1 MSARVERSVRLLGEP
16 HRVWEKGE
24 GEPLGFLAGLGG
36 LAEWTPFL
44 DRLAQRRRVIVPSLP
59 GFPGAPAT
67 HKQLDGIA
75 DWVTATLD
83 LLEACG
89 LDGAELV
96 GHSLGGMLAAEV
108 AAFSRASVKRLVLLA
123 PLGLF
128 DEKQPV
134 ADVWARRPEEV
145 APLFSTKPAEF
156 AAARLA
162 PPNGGTP
169 EQLIEFQVIQARAQ
183 EAAARL
189 LWPIPDLGLA
199 KRLHRITCPVRLV
212 WGTEDRIV
220 PFAYAKAFEAALRGP
235 TEIRGIAGAGHALDV
250 DAPERTA
257 EEISS
262 R

>member
-1 MSARVERSVRLLGEP
+1 MSALVERSVPLLGEP

-24 GEPLGFLAGLGG
+24 GEPIGFLAGLGG
-36 LAEWTPFL
+36 LTEWTPFL

-83 LLEACG
+83 LLEAAG
-89 LDGAELV
+89 LHGCELV

-128 DEKQPV
+128 DEREPV
-134 ADVWARRPEEV
+134 ADVWARKAEEV
-145 APLFSTKPAEF
+145 APLYSARPEAYS
-156 AAARLA
+156 AARLTPPKGLTA
-162 PPNGGTP
+162 P
-169 EQLIEFQVIQARAQ
+169 QAIEWQIVQTRAQ

-189 LWPIPDLGLA
+189 LWPIPDLGLS
-199 KRLHRITCPVRLV
+199 KRLHRITCPVRLI
-212 WGTEDRIV
+212 WGAADRVV
-220 PFAYAKAFEAALRGP
+220 PFAYARAFAAGIRGT
-235 TEIRGIAGAGHALDV
+235 TEISSIPGAGHALDL
-250 DAPERTA
+250 DAA
-257 EEISS
+257 EAAADAIT